1 MNTDERARRR
11 HGATSREGRDAD
23 RFLDSGAAA
32 WLASGVI
39 LLTIFLAAIAG
50 ASTM

>member
-11 HGATSREGRDAD
+11 PYASSREGRKAD